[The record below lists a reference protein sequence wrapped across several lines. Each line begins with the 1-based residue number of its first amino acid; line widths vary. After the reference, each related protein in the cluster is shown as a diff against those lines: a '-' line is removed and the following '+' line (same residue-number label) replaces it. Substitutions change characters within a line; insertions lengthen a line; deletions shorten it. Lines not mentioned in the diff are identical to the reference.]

1 MSTIAQTRRDFLCLL
16 SAFGMTMIASPTA
29 RSWSLWGAESPD
41 ALLGTYTMVG
51 SEAIGEM
58 QIVKRGD
65 KYFMQDLKAH
75 SEIEAKPVDKAKL
88 ESFFKGLV
96 SADVVALDI
105 GVGVLLKVPIG
116 RRLGSFESKTG
127 YLLLSVRGP
136 IELNKQ

>member
-51 SEAIGEM
+51 REAIGAM

-75 SEIEAKPVDKAKL
+75 GEIEAKPVDKAKL
-88 ESFFKGLV
+88 ESVFKESV
-96 SADVVALDI
+96 SADVVSLEI
-105 GVGVLLKVPIG
+105 GESVLLKVPIG
-116 RRLGSFESKTG
+116 WRLGSFESKIG
-127 YLLLSVRGP
+127 YLLLNFRGP
-136 IELNKQ
+136 VELNKQ

>member
-1 MSTIAQTRRDFLCLL
+1 MSIAQTRRDFLCLL

-51 SEAIGEM
+51 REAIGTM

-65 KYFMQDLKAH
+65 KYFMQDVKAH
-75 SEIEAKPVDKAKL
+75 SEFEAKPVDKAKL
-88 ESFFKGLV
+88 ESVFKELV

-105 GVGVLLKVPIG
+105 GVGVLLKLPMG
-116 RRLGSFESKTG
+116 WRLGSFESKTG

-136 IELNKQ
+136 LGLNKQ